1 MNMKID
7 LIITSNNIFSG
18 LDEECFEGYIC
29 VAGNRISKIG
39 RGMPDETIYNRAK
52 KVIALNDEMIM
63 PGIVDTHTFFSGYA
77 IFHLGVD
84 ASDISTGGQLNC
96 ALAAYINEKNPI
108 GAVFG
113 HGWNPERL
121 DQEAGET
128 LLEEK
133 YGEKPVIIFASDRGS
148 CIMNG
153 KAKEIYGFTSETCY
167 PESYHRIM
175 KEYLNDREFIE
186 SEFADYMSMMN
197 QKGVTTVKEM
207 GFDDFYGFTDY
218 LKELERKDKFT
229 LRTFFMSQPV
239 GVPMN
244 LKYAKRMRKMFTGEK
259 IRFSGFNRMTDGTI
273 ASYKGELKEPYENK
287 SFSCNLEIPWSE
299 IEDDVLAADR
309 EGFRWTLHAQGDGAV
324 GHIADIYEKCQME
337 DGRLKNKHGLTD
349 MEFTHP
355 NDLKRLGKIG
365 AVGEIYFQIMSLDP
379 ADVLLENMNKT
390 IGRERGRRY
399 WNRRKMQDAGITLC
413 GATDLPLMITD
424 VPEGIF
430 YSSGGYMDGRDEPFQ
445 KENTISIPEQL
456 KAWTI
461 GGQKSLGMDDAL
473 GTIEEGKIADF
484 AVFDRNLLQADIKTV
499 RNAKVV
505 MTIMDGKVVFE
516 KI

>member
-1 MNMKID
+1 M
-7 LIITSNNIFSG
+7 
-18 LDEECFEGYIC
+18 
-29 VAGNRISKIG
+29 
-39 RGMPDETIYNRAK
+39 
-52 KVIALNDEMIM
+52 
-63 PGIVDTHTFFSGYA
+63 
-77 IFHLGVD
+77 
-84 ASDISTGGQLNC
+84 
-96 ALAAYINEKNPI
+96 
-108 GAVFG
+108 
-113 HGWNPERL
+113 

-273 ASYKGELKEPYENK
+273 ASYKGELKEPYENE

-309 EGFRWTLHAQGDGAV
+309 KAFG
-324 GHIADIYEKCQME
+324 GHYMRKAME
-337 DGRLKNKHGLTD
+337 
-349 MEFTHP
+349 
-355 NDLKRLGKIG
+355 RLGILRISMKN
-365 AVGEIYFQIMSLDP
+365 VKW
-379 ADVLLENMNKT
+379 KT
-390 IGRERGRRY
+390 
-399 WNRRKMQDAGITLC
+399 A
-413 GATDLPLMITD
+413 
-424 VPEGIF
+424 
-430 YSSGGYMDGRDEPFQ
+430 S
-445 KENTISIPEQL
+445 
-456 KAWTI
+456 
-461 GGQKSLGMDDAL
+461 
-473 GTIEEGKIADF
+473 
-484 AVFDRNLLQADIKTV
+484 
-499 RNAKVV
+499 
-505 MTIMDGKVVFE
+505 
-516 KI
+516 